1 MIQKTLVDTEEAAH
15 AILEYIASED
25 FDKAEKAIEDNG
37 RAGLMSGLAL
47 SISVILSKCTKY
59 FYTVQDA
66 PMPEPVSDT
75 YKLDDAGEAQLKD
88 AVPSEAPVG

>member
-15 AILEYIASED
+15 AILEYIGSED

-59 FYTVQDA
+59 IYTVQNA
-66 PMPEPVSDT
+66 PAD
-75 YKLDDAGEAQLKD
+75 Q
-88 AVPSEAPVG
+88 SEETTPDV

>member
-15 AILEYIASED
+15 AILEYIGSED

-59 FYTVQDA
+59 FYTVQNA
-66 PMPEPVSDT
+66 PVE
-75 YKLDDAGEAQLKD
+75 EAETGD

>member
-15 AILEYIASED
+15 AILEYIGSED

-47 SISVILSKCTKY
+47 SISVIISKCTKY

-66 PMPEPVSDT
+66 PMSKPVSDT
-75 YKLDDAGEAQLKD
+75 YKLDDAGEEQSKD
-88 AVPSEAPVG
+88 AMPSKVPVG

>member
-15 AILEYIASED
+15 AILEYIGSED

-59 FYTVQDA
+59 FYTWQDA
-66 PMPEPVSDT
+66 PAE
-75 YKLDDAGEAQLKD
+75 EAETGD

>member
-15 AILEYIASED
+15 AILEYIGSED

-37 RAGLMSGLAL
+37 CAGLMSGLAL

-59 FYTVQDA
+59 IYTVQDIPA
-66 PMPEPVSDT
+66 DQSE
-75 YKLDDAGEAQLKD
+75 EATPD
-88 AVPSEAPVG
+88 V

>member
-15 AILEYIASED
+15 AILEYIGSED

-37 RAGLMSGLAL
+37 LAGLMSGLAL

-59 FYTVQDA
+59 IYTVQDVPA
-66 PMPEPVSDT
+66 ESDT
-75 YKLDDAGEAQLKD
+75 SAENAD
-88 AVPSEAPVG
+88 V